1 LAANANTYESY
12 INLYESRRQAYDSN
26 NNRYVTSSDGS
37 VYKSDYGFQNLL
49 TVGFISDAY
58 NLPDG
63 TLTVSKTV
71 TGLPSSMESPDF
83 TFEAEFK
90 QGGKAYT
97 GEISVLPTRLNAKTA
112 ETEKWTPDEK
122 GKKTFTL
129 KSGENVKI
137 TLPAGV
143 TYTVKEINI
152 PTNFTQT
159 SPEITTTNP
168 TGSVT
173 GAIETAANQTAAFT
187 NKYDVPQTDG
197 TLTVSK
203 AVVRASNGA
212 AVTSTSTDM
221 PDVDF
226 TFEAAFTKDKAA
238 YTDVVSYEK
247 DGSSSSWTP
256 DTNGKVTFKLKNG
269 ESVKI
274 TLPAGV
280 TYTVTE
286 PTDSMPTDF
295 ALNTTTGDS
304 TGTIAGGTDATVTF
318 TNTFTDTVN
327 LQGTK
332 TWENDT
338 ESGRPSEITLEL
350 WKRVNGVESKISSSD
365 TGWSGWSGSFKT
377 SASSNWTYTF
387 SNKPKY
393 ENGYLITYFVKEPDP
408 PTGYTATVD
417 GMNVTNTKAAPETV
431 SLTLKKLVAGKF
443 ADMNKAFAFT
453 IMLKDD
459 KGNNVSGSFDVETSN
474 GVTSGSISDGK
485 ITFTNGTAAVDLA
498 NEQQIKIKELPK
510 GYTYEI
516 QEALDGNELYRKSIS
531 VNDTALAVQSEGNT
545 GARTINSD
553 ETVTYTNTSQDIVP
567 TGMNTNLAPY
577 VILLT
582 LMILLAG
589 FTCAFGLMRRKYRR
603 LH

>member
-26 NNRYVTSSDGS
+26 NNRYVTSSDSS

-49 TVGFISDAY
+49 TVGLLSDAY
-58 NLPDG
+58 SLPDG

-71 TGLPSSMESPDF
+71 TDLPSTTASPDF

-97 GEISVLPTRLNAKTA
+97 GEISVLPTRLNAKTV
-112 ETEKWTPDEK
+112 ETEKWTPDEN
-122 GKKTFTL
+122 GKVMFTL

-159 SPEITTTNP
+159 SPAITTSNP

-173 GAIETAANQTAAFT
+173 GTIETAANQTAAFT
-187 NKYDVPQTDG
+187 NKYEVPQTDG

-221 PDVDF
+221 PQVDF
-226 TFEAAFTKDKAA
+226 TFEATFTKDNAV
-238 YTDVVSYEK
+238 YTDAISYEK
-247 DGSSSSWTP
+247 DGSKSSWTP
-256 DTNGKVTFKLKNG
+256 DTNGKVTFTLKNG

-286 PTDSMPTDF
+286 PTSSISTDF
-295 ALNTTTGDS
+295 ALKTTPDNS

-327 LQGTK
+327 LEGVK
-332 TWENDT
+332 SWENDT
-338 ESGRPSEITLEL
+338 ESDRPTEITLEL
-350 WKRVNGVESKISSSD
+350 WKRVNETESKVVND
-365 TGWSGWSGSFKT
+365 GFSGSFKAY
-377 SASSNWTYTF
+377 ASNDWKYTF
-387 SNKPKY
+387 SKMPKY
-393 ENGYLITYFVKEPDP
+393 ENGNLITYFVKEPDP
-408 PTGYTATVD
+408 PAGYTASVD
-417 GMNVTNTKAAPETV
+417 GMNVTNTKTAPKEFT
-431 SLTLKKLVAGKF
+431 LTLKKLVAGKY
-443 ADMNKAFAFT
+443 ADVNKAFAFT
-453 IMLKDD
+453 ITLKDD
-459 KGNNVSGSFDVETSN
+459 KGSLVSGSFDVETSS
-474 GVTSGSISDGK
+474 GVTSDSISNGK
-485 ITFTNGTAAVDLA
+485 ITFTNGTANVALA
-498 NEQQIKIKELPK
+498 HEQEITIKSLPE
-510 GYTYEI
+510 GYTYEV
-516 QEALDGNELYRKSIS
+516 QEVLDGNSLYTKSIS
-531 VNDTALAVQSEGNT
+531 VNGTDVSVQSEGNT
-545 GARTINSD
+545 GERTINEN
-553 ETVTYTNTSQDIVP
+553 ETVTYTNTSKDVAP
-567 TGMNTNLAPY
+567 TGMNTNLTPHA
-577 VILLT
+577 IFLT
-582 LMILLAG
+582 LMVLLAG
-589 FTCAFGLMRRKYRR
+589 FTCVFGLMRRKYRR